1 MVRDIEVGKEGSLP
15 SGRSKRLYV
24 GDRRIVVFNDGGIFY
39 AIDDVCTHAGGRLSE
54 GPCEDGVVTCPWHGG
69 RFRLSDGKGLTPP
82 AYRSVRTYG
91 VQLVGGVI
99 RVTVHPD

>member
-91 VQLVGGVI
+91 VRLVGGVI
-99 RVTVHPD
+99 IVTVRPD